1 MSRERTCLVA
11 LGLLALPALGLLA
24 VPAKGA
30 SLRGGT
36 SLADPAV
43 RLSDLFDGVQQ
54 DRAIGPGPEPGGRI
68 IVEAP
73 QLAAIARQFNVD
85 WRPAST
91 ADRIVLERPGR
102 PFPREEAFAA
112 LRDALRVAGVS
123 PDADVEMPGYTA
135 LLVPAAAEARAE
147 VGQLDYN
154 ATEGRFTA
162 VLSVTA
168 AGMAPAHA
176 RLSGRVME
184 MLDLPVATRRL
195 MPGEVIG
202 PGDVQMAR
210 LRASLVRTDVVQL
223 PAQAIGMALR
233 HPIGPGAPF
242 PVGDLNRP
250 FTVQK
255 GETVQMQ
262 LDTPGISLS
271 AQGLAMDNG
280 ATGER
285 VRVLNVQSRA
295 IVDAE
300 VSGTAR
306 VRVSGT
312 VPLQLAPGAPLPVRV
327 AGR

>member
-1 MSRERTCLVA
+1 MRAWLVL
-11 LGLLALPALGLLA
+11 LGLLCLPVQA
-24 VPAKGA
+24 A

-36 SLADPAV
+36 TLSDPAV
-43 RLSDLFDGVQQ
+43 RLSDLFDGVVQ

-68 IVEAP
+68 IVEAA

-123 PDADVEMPGYTA
+123 ADAEVEMPGYVA
-135 LLVPAAAEARAE
+135 PLVPAGAAARAE
-147 VGQLDYN
+147 VGQLDYGP
-154 ATEGRFTA
+154 AEGRFTA

-176 RLSGRVME
+176 RLSGRVLE
-184 MLDLPVATRRL
+184 MVELPVATRRL
-195 MPGEVIG
+195 MPGDVIG
-202 PGDVQMAR
+202 PGDIQMAR
-210 LRASLVRTDVVQL
+210 LRASLVRAGVAQV
-223 PAQAIGMALR
+223 PAEAIGMALR
-233 HPIGPGAPF
+233 HPVGAGAPL
-242 PVGDLNRP
+242 PISDLNRP

-255 GETVQMQ
+255 GEAVQME
-262 LDTPGISLS
+262 LDAPGISLS
-271 AQGLAMDNG
+271 AQGIAMDNG

-295 IVDAE
+295 IVDGE
-300 VSGTAR
+300 VSGSAR

-312 VPLQLAPGAPLPVRV
+312 VPLQLAPGAPVPVRV